1 MKNKKSNSLA
11 SELMEDLLEE
21 DLSQVTLDESE
32 AEGINKNR
40 GENESKD
47 QGESQD
53 QDKSR
58 VQGKRNKKA
67 SSKKIQKKELDG
79 TETVLLKPSSLKK
92 NIEWRVED
100 LLIGELADESL
111 TDESIEVI
119 SSSKKQEK
127 PKRLSVASEIS
138 TRSSSEDQ
146 TVTQAPTPL
155 TKVKRLEKP
164 QSITKRAT
172 KTTENSTKSSKF
184 SKSTETIKAT
194 KSPQAPKTTEDTEA
208 IKPLRTSKKTKI
220 EKEPFSKE
228 EINHDKT
235 LPINSSSHSPLLFH
249 SYPNENQRD
258 ITKSSL
264 TSPFLSGAHHLRYS
278 SSSDLSST
286 DVALVQSQ
294 HLKVAQEKILTLES
308 EIDTLRIENEKLTAA
323 GTNLKDR
330 NEELTDQLEKIHKI
344 THEEVDQLTKE
355 KEIISKILKE
365 RDEEINKITSE
376 KENLETRLESNFR
389 KIRVRERDLE
399 NRLELIK
406 MEHMAVN
413 HRKDEVVLNLKR
425 QVDQLSLEL
434 DNFRNKGQSL
444 NKQLN
449 EKKEALQRTVKALRL
464 ALLMLESGDV
474 SSKKIS

>member
-32 AEGINKNR
+32 AKGINKSR
-40 GENESKD
+40 GENENKD

-67 SSKKIQKKELDG
+67 SSKKIQKQELDG
-79 TETVLLKPSSLKK
+79 TATALLKLSSLKK

-138 TRSSSEDQ
+138 TRLSSEDQ
-146 TVTQAPTPL
+146 TVTQATPL

-172 KTTENSTKSSKF
+172 KTTEKS
-184 SKSTETIKAT
+184 T
-194 KSPQAPKTTEDTEA
+194 KSPQTPKTTEDTEA
-208 IKPLRTSKKTKI
+208 IKPLRTPKKTKI

-228 EINHDKT
+228 EINHEKT

-258 ITKSSL
+258 TTKSSL
-264 TSPFLSGAHHLRYS
+264 TSPFLPKAPHLHHYS

-294 HLKVAQEKILTLES
+294 HLKVAQEKILTLED

-330 NEELTDQLEKIHKI
+330 NEELTAQLEEIHKI

-365 RDEEINKITSE
+365 REEEINKITSE
-376 KENLETRLESNFR
+376 KKNLETRLESNFR